1 MIRAVLYYYNKIM
14 SDCEWFERNG
24 HVDQKQHFGSRLAHL
39 WGSNKRADYSSGRG
53 RGQLLMG
60 GDVKGADE

>member
-39 WGSNKRADYSSGRG
+39 
-53 RGQLLMG
+53 
-60 GDVKGADE
+60 